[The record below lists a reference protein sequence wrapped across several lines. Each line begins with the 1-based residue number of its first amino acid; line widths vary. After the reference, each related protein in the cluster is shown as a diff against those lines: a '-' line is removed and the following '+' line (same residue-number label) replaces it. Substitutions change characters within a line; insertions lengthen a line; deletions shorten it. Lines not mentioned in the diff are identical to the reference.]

1 MDKDFYIMFLTI
13 YSITITI
20 QLFIKI
26 GEKIKLKE
34 KNDLLKD
41 NIKIIKKS
49 KTFYLEVNPDYGI
62 EDIAKE
68 IQDAMSDDTI

>member
-49 KTFYLEVNPDYGI
+49 KTFYLEVNPDYSI